1 MKTRRKKKTKT
12 NSPVLHIREDHS
24 ERGGFFV
31 TTHFTHQFP
40 EEGNTYKTGN
50 TGMGWTSLSSFVCC
64 NTWWSILERKINLY
78 GMDIMFIF
86 VEFKFIHLNQKK
98 NEHD

>member
-1 MKTRRKKKTKT
+1 MGEKSISSFIRCNTRR
-12 NSPVLHIREDHS
+12 
-24 ERGGFFV
+24 
-31 TTHFTHQFP
+31 
-40 EEGNTYKTGN
+40 
-50 TGMGWTSLSSFVCC
+50 
-64 NTWWSILERKINLY
+64 SILEIKINLY

>member
-1 MKTRRKKKTKT
+1 M
-12 NSPVLHIREDHS
+12 S
-24 ERGGFFV
+24 
-31 TTHFTHQFP
+31 THFTHQFP

-50 TGMGWTSLSSFVCC
+50 TGVGWTSLSSFVCC
-64 NTWWSILERKINLY
+64 NTWWSILETKISLY

-86 VEFKFIHLNQKK
+86 VEFKIIHLNQKK